1 VRKRNERLGFCELIA
16 QHLTDSRGKSAQ
28 PSFADLLRKQM
39 QKRTQAEAN
48 GVYWFAAE
56 SRMEIPVT
64 MISAKPFIPILS
76 LLATISILGCGGV
89 SSSPV
94 TTTASPLTGS
104 SLSGQVKSGQQPS
117 VQQQSDPQPFVQE
130 PISGATIQLY
140 QVGTAADGS
149 SAAPLGSSTTTN
161 SSGGFTITGDYTCPG
176 SNPLVYLLATGG
188 IPAPASA
195 TNNPAIS
202 LIAALGP
209 CTSLTPT
216 TSIEL
221 NEVTTVAAVAAL
233 SPYMTSPACMTA
245 PTCIGSG
252 TSDAAGLTAAF
263 TLASQYANTATGTS
277 PGTSVPAGDAVP
289 STLINSLAGIVS
301 PCVNSSGGIAGDG
314 SSCGTLFTDSTPLS
328 GTAPA
333 DVTTALL
340 NILNNPTSDLTPLFG
355 LMPSPPPFEPVWS
368 AAPST
373 AAVSLITTPAG
384 GALVDFGAP
393 EQIIRGFGASEV
405 FFGVLPDSQWDE
417 LYGQAMPAPTQVNPG
432 FQPIYPQ
439 LGLTIM
445 RVQIAPT
452 TWNTTT
458 QTAVTSAWT
467 PELTNAYYAQ
477 QHYGAL
483 IFATPWTPPASMK
496 SNNSTIGGSLNV
508 SSYGQY
514 ANYLEAFVNYATNS
528 MGVNLY
534 AVSVQNEPDFNAPY
548 VSCLWTGAQ
557 LDTWIAG
564 NGSVLTTGANPV
576 KLMMPESDSFNL
588 DESDPALDDPAAVGN
603 ISIIGGHLYGA
614 SPFYYTNA
622 ENKGKDVWM
631 TEHFLVPVSDGTVT
645 AIADAIAM
653 AKEIH
658 NSMTVADYN
667 AYVWWEGPNTN
678 PSISPQEH
686 LITSSAVPTYFGL
699 AMAQFS
705 LFVRPG
711 YYRYNATATPVT
723 GVYLSAYSGNGH
735 QVIVAINSTSSLVTL
750 PILIANQAVTSM
762 TPYQTT
768 SSESVSQL
776 SPVTV
781 TNNEFSA
788 SLPAMSITT
797 YVQ

>member
-1 VRKRNERLGFCELIA
+1 MGYIGSQPKGKRK
-16 QHLTDSRGKSAQ
+16 
-28 PSFADLLRKQM
+28 
-39 QKRTQAEAN
+39 
-48 GVYWFAAE
+48 
-56 SRMEIPVT
+56 IPVT
-64 MISAKPFIPILS
+64 MISAKPSCLILS
-76 LLATISILGCGGV
+76 LLAAISILGCGGV

-233 SPYMTSPACMTA
+233 SPYMTSPSCLPA

-252 TSDAAGLTAAF
+252 TSDAPGLTAAF

-340 NILNNPTSDLTPLFG
+340 NILNNPTSNLTPLFG

-368 AAPST
+368 VAPST

-405 FFGVLPDSQWDE
+405 FFGVLPTSQWDE
-417 LYGQAMPAPTQVNPG
+417 LYGQASG
-432 FQPIYPQ
+432 Q

-445 RVQIAPT
+445 RIQIAPA

-458 QTAVTSAWT
+458 QSVTGGTTSVWT

-477 QHYGAL
+477 QTYGAL

-496 SNNSTIGGSLNV
+496 SNNNTVGGSLLPQY
-508 SSYGQY
+508 YGQY
-514 ANYLEAFVNYATNS
+514 ATYLEDFVNYAASTAPGPN
-528 MGVNLY
+528 GVHLY

-576 KLMMPESDSFNL
+576 KLMMPESDSFNTN
-588 DESDPALDDPAAVGN
+588 ESDPALNDIAAAGN

-614 SPFYYTNA
+614 SPFYYTKA
-622 ENKGKDVWM
+622 ENEGKDVWM
-631 TEHFLVPVSDGTVT
+631 TEHFLVPVSGGTVT
-645 AIADAIAM
+645 AMPDAIAM
-653 AKEIH
+653 AEEIH

-705 LFVRPG
+705 RFVRPG

-723 GVYLSAYSGNGH
+723 GVYLSAYGGNGH
-735 QVIVAINSTSSLVTL
+735 QVIVAINSTGSLVSL

-788 SLPAMSITT
+788 TLPAMSITT

>member
-1 VRKRNERLGFCELIA
+1 
-16 QHLTDSRGKSAQ
+16 
-28 PSFADLLRKQM
+28 
-39 QKRTQAEAN
+39 
-48 GVYWFAAE
+48 
-56 SRMEIPVT
+56 
-64 MISAKPFIPILS
+64 
-76 LLATISILGCGGV
+76 
-89 SSSPV
+89 
-94 TTTASPLTGS
+94 
-104 SLSGQVKSGQQPS
+104 
-117 VQQQSDPQPFVQE
+117 
-130 PISGATIQLY
+130 
-140 QVGTAADGS
+140 
-149 SAAPLGSSTTTN
+149 
-161 SSGGFTITGDYTCPG
+161 
-176 SNPLVYLLATGG
+176 
-188 IPAPASA
+188 
-195 TNNPAIS
+195 
-202 LIAALGP
+202 
-209 CTSLTPT
+209 
-216 TSIEL
+216 
-221 NEVTTVAAVAAL
+221 
-233 SPYMTSPACMTA
+233 
-245 PTCIGSG
+245 
-252 TSDAAGLTAAF
+252 
-263 TLASQYANTATGTS
+263 
-277 PGTSVPAGDAVP
+277 
-289 STLINSLAGIVS
+289 
-301 PCVNSSGGIAGDG
+301 VNSSGGIAGDG

-340 NILNNPTSDLTPLFG
+340 NILNNPTSNLTPLFG

-368 AAPST
+368 VAPST

-405 FFGVLPDSQWDE
+405 FFGVLPTSQWDE
-417 LYGQAMPAPTQVNPG
+417 LYGQASG
-432 FQPIYPQ
+432 Q

-445 RVQIAPT
+445 RIQIAPA

-458 QTAVTSAWT
+458 QSVTGGTTSVWT

-477 QHYGAL
+477 QTYGAL

-496 SNNSTIGGSLNV
+496 SNNNTVGGSLLPQY
-508 SSYGQY
+508 YGQY
-514 ANYLEAFVNYATNS
+514 ATYLEDFVNYAASTAPGPN
-528 MGVNLY
+528 GVHLY

-576 KLMMPESDSFNL
+576 KLMMPESDSFNTN
-588 DESDPALDDPAAVGN
+588 ESDPALNDIAAAGN

-614 SPFYYTNA
+614 SPFYYTKA
-622 ENKGKDVWM
+622 ENEGKDVWM
-631 TEHFLVPVSDGTVT
+631 TEHFLVPVSGGTVT
-645 AIADAIAM
+645 AMPDAIAM
-653 AKEIH
+653 AEEIH

-705 LFVRPG
+705 RFVRPG

-723 GVYLSAYSGNGH
+723 GVYLSAYGGNGH
-735 QVIVAINSTSSLVTL
+735 QVIVAINSTGSLVSL

-788 SLPAMSITT
+788 TLPAMSITT

>member
-1 VRKRNERLGFCELIA
+1 
-16 QHLTDSRGKSAQ
+16 
-28 PSFADLLRKQM
+28 M
-39 QKRTQAEAN
+39 
-48 GVYWFAAE
+48 
-56 SRMEIPVT
+56 T
-64 MISAKPFIPILS
+64 MICPKPSALILS
-76 LLATISILGCGGV
+76 ILATFSILGCGGGA
-89 SSSPV
+89 SNSPV
-94 TTTASPLTGS
+94 TTTASTFTGIK
-104 SLSGQVKSGQQPS
+104 LRGQVKSIQQPN
-117 VQQQSDPQPFVQE
+117 VQQPTVQQ

-140 QVGTAADGS
+140 QVGTGGDGS
-149 SAAPLGSSTTTN
+149 SATPLGSPTTTN
-161 SSGGFTITGDYTCPG
+161 ASGGFTLTGDYTCPG

-188 IPAPASA
+188 NPGLALG
-195 TNNPAIS
+195 TNNTAID
-202 LIAALGP
+202 LIAALGS
-209 CTSLTPT
+209 CNSLSST
-216 TSIEL
+216 TAINL

-233 SPYMTSPACMTA
+233 SPYMTSLTCTTA

-252 TSDAAGLTAAF
+252 TSDASGLAAAF

-301 PCVNSSGGIAGDG
+301 ACVNTTGGVAGDG
-314 SSCGTLFTDSTPLS
+314 SNCGMLFTDATPS
-328 GTAPA
+328 GGLAPA
-333 DVTTALL
+333 DVATALL
-340 NILNNPTSDLTPLFG
+340 DILNNPTSNLTSLFG
-355 LMPSPPPFEPVWS
+355 LMPSTPPFTPVYN

-373 AAVSLITTPAG
+373 AAISLITTPTG
-384 GALVDFGAP
+384 GALADFGTQ

-432 FQPIYPQ
+432 SQPIYPQ

-445 RVQIAPT
+445 RIQIAPA

-458 QTAVTSAWT
+458 QSVVAGGTSAWT

-477 QHYGAL
+477 QTYGAL

-496 SNNSTIGGSLNV
+496 SNNNTVGGSLL
-508 SSYGQY
+508 SQYYGQY
-514 ANYLEAFVNYATNS
+514 ATYLEDFVNYAASTGPGPN
-528 MGVNLY
+528 GVQLY
-534 AVSVQNEPDFNAPY
+534 AVSVQNEPDFNASY

-576 KLMMPESDSFNL
+576 KLMMPESDSFNTN
-588 DESDPALDDPAAVGN
+588 ESDPALNDSAAVGN
-603 ISIIGGHLYGA
+603 ISIVGGHLYGA

-631 TEHFLVPVSDGTVT
+631 TEHFLVPVSNGTVT
-645 AIADAIAM
+645 AMADAIAM
-653 AKEIH
+653 AEEIH

-678 PSISPQEH
+678 PNISPQEH

-699 AMAQFS
+699 AMSQFS

-711 YYRYNATATPVT
+711 YYRYNATATPVS

-735 QVIVAINSTSSLVTL
+735 EVIVVINSKSSAVTL
-750 PILIANQAVTSM
+750 PIQIANQTVTSM

-768 SSESVSQL
+768 STSSVSQL

-781 TNNEFSA
+781 TNNQFSA
-788 SLPAMSITT
+788 TLPAMSITT